1 MADIVFK
8 GTQLKDAPASNNLSK
23 PKVDEGKPKVEAKPN
38 TKLSNWDEQ
47 IAPILDEFPDY
58 KKVFNYANSKHIM
71 RAVNGRYDKQM
82 YDLKSSDP
90 KAYDLFKKFK
100 DNSWALANELKKK
113 DFSNPQSIA
122 LINKYQKNADAYFDD
137 IQKGFSEDK
146 KKAYVMND
154 KAQLLTAKEYEKYKQ
169 EPEVSKESSTTA
181 KAVKD
186 AYNELVAD
194 YETPFV
200 SKAYQKLKGQDT
212 YFRDKGVELIAPIT
226 KSWTATT
233 LQRLGE
239 KGTDADTNT
248 DGYDLVNDTLK
259 HIGKYK
265 TTLDPQLSKKDQAD
279 ANSILKQLNGK
290 TNEQK
295 YKILKDNAKVINGMV
310 GRMGYY
316 GNAKVFNQYRNSSIG
331 KDTDFYPAGK
341 TRGKSQMDYFNMSQQ
356 NGVIDNH
363 INVFRNFREGDSKV
377 RLDALGK
384 IKYDYQNVKDAFG
397 YTDLNKKQTGAAF
410 DALVDEQGHI
420 RSFDAWMKQ
429 LGNEFTTTT
438 VLKDQWGY
446 EQKFTENAEGLSK
459 FYNAIGGVTDPDYF
473 VSDYN
478 TRGNLYSQSTGD
490 QKQLRED
497 MAKDRQRQ
505 SSANAKQRQVFMEAY
520 KNFKKAYKKSFDMVN
535 VKNVYDATLMDIGFG
550 DERNQALDYHGVN
563 LSVNKDLR
571 LKETSGPKQ
580 ENVNKIF
587 NLMIDANGKVN
598 EEDITLFNNNEV
610 KSGLNAIQEDELD
623 GYRTR
628 NEETL
633 KNFLKDKN
641 DHITVTFLRNTNVPG
656 QSAYKFYN
664 PETKK
669 SMVLMAPQSML
680 GSKGIKEDLYT
691 KTGRD
696 PLDFTFQLKGELT
709 MPTVRNDEGKPAYIS
724 AALKYDKTEDAYYG
738 LTEIYNSQGKKT
750 FHRYEIPMG
759 SAISVSAAQ
768 KNYMD
773 FLTKYRNRF

>member
-1 MADIVFK
+1 MVDFLYK
-8 GTQLKDAPASNNLSK
+8 PSSNTQPAGKTEVKPEVK
-23 PKVDEGKPKVEAKPN
+23 PKTEVKPN
-38 TKLSNWDEQ
+38 AKLSNWDEQ
-47 IAPILDEFPDY
+47 IAPVLDENPEL
-58 KKVFNYANSKHIM
+58 KKVFNYSTSKHIM

-82 YDLKSSDP
+82 HELKTDDP
-90 KAYDLFKKFK
+90 KAYALFKKFK

-113 DFSNPQSIA
+113 DFGNKQSID
-122 LINKYQKNADAYFDD
+122 LINKYTDNANAYFDD
-137 IQKGFSEDK
+137 IQKSFSEDK
-146 KKAYVMND
+146 KRAYVMND
-154 KAQLLTAKEYEKYKQ
+154 KAQLLTAKDYEKYKQ
-169 EPEVSKESSTTA
+169 DPEVSKEASNTA
-181 KAVKD
+181 KVIKEGIED
-186 AYNELVAD
+186 LVAD
-194 YETPFV
+194 YETPNV
-200 SKAYQKLKGQDT
+200 SKAYQKLKGQDS
-212 YFRDKGVELIAPIT
+212 YFRDKGVNLISPIT

-239 KGTDADTNT
+239 KGTDADTNN
-248 DGYDLVNDTLK
+248 DGFDLINDSLK

-290 TNEQK
+290 NNEQK

-356 NGVIDNH
+356 NNVIDTH
-363 INVFRNFREGDSKV
+363 INNFRNFREGDSKV

-446 EQKFTENAEGLSK
+446 EQKFSENTEGLSK
-459 FYNAIGGVTDPDYF
+459 FYNAISGSTDPDYF

-478 TRGNLYSQSTGD
+478 TRGNLYSQSLGD
-490 QKQLRED
+490 QKQLRGD
-497 MAKDRQRQ
+497 MAKDRERQ

-535 VKNVYDATLMDIGFG
+535 VKNVYDSTLMDIGFG
-550 DERNQALDYHGVN
+550 DERNQALEYKGVN

-587 NLMIDANGKVN
+587 NLMIDANGEVDIENIALFDNAKV
-598 EEDITLFNNNEV
+598 
-610 KSGLNAIQEDELD
+610 KQGLNAINEDDLD
-623 GYRTR
+623 DAKKL
-628 NEETL
+628 NEKTL
-633 KNFLKDKN
+633 KDFLQDKN
-641 DHITVTFLRNTNVPG
+641 EHINVTFLRNTNVPG

-669 SMVLMAPQSML
+669 SMVLVAPQSML
-680 GSKGIKEDLYT
+680 GNKGIKEDLYT